1 MKRPAKKKKT
11 TYGKKQSFLSEDM
24 TLNKIEI
31 TCIARHLLVQRRQ
44 ETFNLISRPLEAC
57 GNCKYYDYCGSH
69 LEKSRMCDAIYTKIT
84 EQAGMRGSFMIGVFP
99 LVPHEI

>member
-1 MKRPAKKKKT
+1 MKRLVKKKKT
-11 TYGKKQSFLSEDM
+11 TSGRKQSFLSEDM

-31 TCIARHLLVQRRQ
+31 MCIARHLLVQRRQ

-57 GNCKYYDYCGSH
+57 GSCKYYDYCGSH
-69 LEKSRMCDAIYTKIT
+69 LEIRMCDEIYTKIT